1 MSDSE
6 HARPLTEPAPGDP
19 AVPGDPTGPTGA
31 TEPGTADGTAG
42 TPAKPAR
49 GVYQLAGE
57 DFSLAEAIGGWRG
70 VIESALPGLVF
81 VVVYVAVREL
91 QPALIASISVAA
103 LAVLVRLVQRTPV
116 TQAFSGILGIGIGVL
131 WAWRTGEAQDFF
143 AYGLWVNV
151 AWCAGALLSVLVRW
165 PAVGVIV
172 SFVRGEDMS
181 WRLDTRPA
189 ARALRRR
196 YVWATLLW
204 VGVFG
209 ARLAVQVPLYL
220 QGEDAVGWLGT
231 AKLVMGVP
239 LFAAG
244 LYVTWLLVRGS
255 GSPREPSRPPLD
267 P

>member
-1 MSDSE
+1 MSEPD
-6 HARPLTEPAPGDP
+6 RPGPVTDASGPESNDDPAPSGERP
-19 AVPGDPTGPTGA
+19 ADR
-31 TEPGTADGTAG
+31 
-42 TPAKPAR
+42 PAR

-57 DFSLAEAIGGWRG
+57 DFSVSEAIGGWRG
-70 VIESALPGLVF
+70 VVESALPGLVF
-81 VVVYVAVREL
+81 VVVYVAIREL
-91 QPALIASISVAA
+91 QPALIASVAVAVAA
-103 LAVLVRLVQRTPV
+103 VAVRLVQRTPV
-116 TQAFSGILGIGIGVL
+116 TQAFSGVLGIGIGVF
-131 WAWRTGEAQDFF
+131 WAWRTGEAQDYF

-151 AWCAGALLSVLVRW
+151 AWCLGALLSVLVRW

-181 WRLDTRPA
+181 WRLDTRPE
-189 ARALRRR
+189 ARELRRR

-209 ARLAVQVPLYL
+209 SRLAVQLPLFL
-220 QGEDAVGWLGT
+220 RGEEAVGWLGT

-255 GSPREPSRPPLD
+255 GASREPSRPPLD

>member
-1 MSDSE
+1 MSDAE
-6 HARPLTEPAPGDP
+6 QGRPVVDAPEGPDGGPGAPEQQART
-19 AVPGDPTGPTGA
+19 
-31 TEPGTADGTAG
+31 
-42 TPAKPAR
+42 R

-57 DFSLAEAIGGWRG
+57 DFSVAEAIGGWRG
-70 VIESALPGLVF
+70 VVESALPGLVF

-91 QPALIASISVAA
+91 QPALIASVAVAA

-165 PAVGVIV
+165 PAVGVVV

-181 WRLDTRPA
+181 WRLDDR
-189 ARALRRR
+189 ARDKRRR

-244 LYVTWLLVRGS
+244 LYVTWLLVRAS
-255 GSPREPSRPPLD
+255 GAPRGPSRPPLD
-267 P
+267 R